1 MRETFNVAN
10 LVRPDLEKLIPYDA
24 HLYPD
29 VIKLDANENPF
40 PFPEEIARQLGSLV
54 AGELVTR
61 YPDSEATEL
70 RKDIAQYCGV
80 SPEQV
85 MAGNGS
91 DELILNILLTF
102 GTDGRVIITNPTF
115 SMYKIHAMIAGAKV
129 IPSPRRGDFSIDV
142 PALLSYARKPETRVV
157 FICSPNNPT
166 GNSST
171 LEEIESI
178 LQQVSSL
185 VVVDQAYLEFGG
197 EDFTPLLNK
206 YPNLIILRTFSKA
219 FALAGLRVG
228 YMLAHPDVL
237 RQIKKVKQPFNL
249 NSFSQAAV
257 KVVLEHKAL
266 FQAQIKAIKEQREQ
280 VYQQL
285 QGLDGVTAFPSV
297 TNYILFRTN
306 YSSKVIYQ
314 GLLEKGVLIRKL
326 GGPELPGF
334 LRVSVGTPA
343 QNKIFIEALSMVL
356 EQLRGSCQDAK

>member
-10 LVRPDLEKLIPYDA
+10 LIRPDLEKLIPYDA

-70 RKDIAQYCGV
+70 RKAIAQYCQV

-115 SMYKIHAMIAGAKV
+115 SMYKIHAMIAGARV
-129 IPSPRRGDFSIDV
+129 IPSPRRGDFSVDV
-142 PALLSYARKPETRVV
+142 PALISYARKPETRVV

-171 LEEIESI
+171 LEEIEGI

-206 YPNLIILRTFSKA
+206 YPNLVILRTFSKA

-257 KVVLEHKAL
+257 KVILEHTAL
-266 FQAQIKAIKEQREQ
+266 FQEQIKAIKEQREQ
-280 VYQQL
+280 VYRQL
-285 QGLDGVTAFPSV
+285 QGLEGVTPFPSLA
-297 TNYILFRTN
+297 NYILFRTN

-334 LRVSVGTPA
+334 LRVSVGTLE
-343 QNKIFIEALSMVL
+343 QNKIFIEALAEVL
-356 EQLRGSCQDAK
+356 DQLREACQDAK